1 MPAGGV
7 LGPAVGR
14 EVRRDS
20 EGQGLAERRFRG
32 LTMGGGV
39 GVQWEAEGLGHFPQR
54 DEPSLLPNRTGG
66 AALPRSAMRDTTAN
80 TPRPTKQR

>member
-32 LTMGGGV
+32 LTMGGASVYNGK
-39 GVQWEAEGLGHFPQR
+39 Q
-54 DEPSLLPNRTGG
+54 GG
-66 AALPRSAMRDTTAN
+66 
-80 TPRPTKQR
+80 